1 MIPVVE
7 ILICMILFVIVIGAF
22 DAILAGFGAL
32 FTLIGWAFKGFF
44 AFIGFV
50 LAIAATVGLVAY
62 LTNIINVI

>member
-7 ILICMILFVIVIGAF
+7 IIFCIILFVIVVGAF

-32 FTLIGWAFKGFF
+32 FTLIGWAFKGVF

-50 LAIAATVGLVAY
+50 LAIAVGVGLVVY